1 MFRAS
6 RGCEVI
12 TTVRKLSDK
21 NLVDFIKKIF
31 EILPDAIARGTYAG
45 GVGFEFS
52 KMSELEGLPKRN
64 SERLI
69 DQVTISRLDEKSDVV
84 RFERGVTSSVQPN
97 NQQIPFNKFSVRDA
111 DPYYDELAIFRNPNS
126 NNILGYVPFTPKERI
141 AISREIGKFAVPI
154 NLSNPTNAEAL
165 GHLLDQ
171 NLSDLQ
177 RITVE
182 FLERSANSRLED
194 EAAYRARKAELDA
207 RFSKKSADLDRKKA
221 ELEKR
226 RSELNDREPQHE
238 RRRLR
243 EHLTERLQTTISS
256 PLAETGQRERISHYY
271 YFAAAMVF
279 VTFSISLT
287 LLQSAS
293 DNAGSAAF
301 WALSFKSLISGVAGA
316 AFAWAG
322 LSGLKATAIATREY
336 EQSIQRYAFD
346 MDRASWVV
354 ETILQMNS
362 TETAKVP
369 DEWLENVCRD
379 LFVTGDRS
387 TNDTRSL
394 DAFAAL
400 FDATAKARIGTNGL
414 EFEIDRKGARKLA
427 HDI

>member
-1 MFRAS
+1 M
-6 RGCEVI
+6 I

-45 GVGFEFS
+45 GVGFAFS

-64 SERLI
+64 NERLI
-69 DQVTISRLDEKSDVV
+69 DQVTVSRLDGNSDVV
-84 RFERGVTSSVQPN
+84 RFERGVTSSAQPSM
-97 NQQIPFNKFSVRDA
+97 QQTPFHRFSTRDA
-111 DPYYDELAIFRNPNS
+111 DPYYDELAIFQNPSSNS
-126 NNILGYVPFTPKERI
+126 MPGYVPFTADERI
-141 AISREIGKFAVPI
+141 AIRREIGKLAVPVS
-154 NLSNPTNAEAL
+154 LSNPTSAEAL

-177 RITVE
+177 RVTIE
-182 FLERSANSRLED
+182 FLERTANSRLED
-194 EAAYRARKAELDA
+194 EAAYRAREAELDE
-207 RFSKKSADLDRKKA
+207 RFSQKSADLESQKA

-243 EHLTERLQTTISS
+243 EHLTERLQTTISN
-256 PLAETGQRERISHYY
+256 PLAETGQRERTSHYF
-271 YFAAAMVF
+271 YFAAAAFF
-279 VTFSISLT
+279 VSFSVLLT
-287 LLQSAS
+287 LLQSTS

-301 WALSFKSLISGVAGA
+301 WALSIKSLISGVAGA

-362 TETAKVP
+362 TEKATVP
-369 DEWLENVCRD
+369 DEWLNNVCRD
-379 LFVTGDRS
+379 LFVTGERN

-427 HDI
+427 NEI